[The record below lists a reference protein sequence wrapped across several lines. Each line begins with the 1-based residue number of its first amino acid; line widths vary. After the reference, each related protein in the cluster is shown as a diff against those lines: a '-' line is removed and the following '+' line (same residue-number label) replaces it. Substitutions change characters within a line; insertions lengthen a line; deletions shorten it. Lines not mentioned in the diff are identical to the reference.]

1 MNTSTASALEQLV
14 PIEPATTKSRIDWV
28 ALRLHRAN
36 QYDTSPDILRRLS
49 FDSEFQV
56 RLAVSANPN
65 TPIDV
70 LFRLADDRDAN
81 VAISARYYITQK

>member
-1 MNTSTASALEQLV
+1 MNTATALEQLV
-14 PIEPATTKSRIDWV
+14 PIDMVTTKPPVDWV
-28 ALRLHRAN
+28 GLRLHRAN
-36 QYDTSPDILRRLS
+36 QHDISPTILRRLS